1 MKTKI
6 LTVILV
12 LTLAVLN
19 ITAQNP
25 GDENAIKETITK
37 FVISAD
43 QQDEKALEILLD
55 NNFRLSLN
63 QMFGSSTIILID
75 KQGYL
80 NKIKAKEFG
89 GDKREV
95 KIENLIVVN
104 NNASVKATFKGGKM
118 TIVTLLQLIKSA
130 NGEWKILNDLPQ
142 VL

>member
-6 LTVILV
+6 LTII
-12 LTLAVLN
+12 LTLTVLN
-19 ITAQNP
+19 MTAQNQN
-25 GDENAIKETITK
+25 DEKAIKETITK
-37 FVISAD
+37 FAHSAD
-43 QQDEKALEILLD
+43 QQDEQALELLLD

-63 QMFGSSTIILID
+63 QMFGATAVILMD
-75 KQGYL
+75 KEGYL
-80 NKIKAKEFG
+80 SKIRAKEFG

-95 KIENLIVVN
+95 KIEDLVIINK
-104 NNASVKATFKGGKM
+104 NASVKATFKGEKM